1 MLDPD
6 STLTSRGRLMSA
18 GKTLF
23 ARNGYEQT
31 STAAIAREAGT
42 SESQLVRYFEGK
54 AGLLDAIFNESWKP
68 LNERVEQIESNSSG
82 REAVLEILALLI
94 DGLATDRELAR
105 LFLFE
110 ERRMRGS
117 QSVVISEGF
126 SRFVHLL
133 RQVIKRGQRDGT
145 FRHEFDEGAL
155 AAALLGAAE
164 GMIRERITAERA
176 GIDEPFTDTEIRN
189 VFRTMVDAL

>member
-6 STLTSRGRLMSA
+6 STLTSRGRLMTA

-68 LNERVEQIESNSSG
+68 LNEKVEQIGSSSSG
-82 REAVLEILALLI
+82 RQAVLEILALLI

-117 QSVVISEGF
+117 QDVVISEGF
-126 SRFVHLL
+126 ARFVYLL
-133 RQVIKRGQRDGT
+133 RQVIQRGQRDGT
-145 FRHEFDEGAL
+145 FRHEFHETAL
-155 AAALLGAAE
+155 AAALMGAAE

-176 GIDEPFTDTEIRN
+176 GREDPFGDTEISN
-189 VFRTMVDAL
+189 VFKTMVEAL

>member
-6 STLTSRGRLMSA
+6 STLTSRGRLMTA
-18 GKTLF
+18 GKNLF

-54 AGLLDAIFNESWKP
+54 AGLLDAIFNESWRP
-68 LNERVEQIESNSSG
+68 LNEKVEQIGSSSSG
-82 REAVLEILALLI
+82 RQAVLEILALLI
-94 DGLATDRELAR
+94 DGLATDRQLAR

-117 QSVVISEGF
+117 QEVVISEGF
-126 SRFVHLL
+126 TRFVHLL
-133 RQVIKRGQRDGT
+133 RQLIQRGQRDGT
-145 FRHEFDEGAL
+145 FRHEFHEAAL

-176 GIDEPFTDTEIRN
+176 GAEQPFSDNEIRN

>member
-6 STLTSRGRLMSA
+6 STLTSRGRLMTA

-68 LNERVEQIESNSSG
+68 LNERVEQIGSSSSG
-82 REAVLEILALLI
+82 RDAVLEILSLLI
-94 DGLATDRELAR
+94 EGLAADQELAR

-110 ERRMRGS
+110 ERRLRGS
-117 QSVVISEGF
+117 NDVVISSGYA
-126 SRFVHLL
+126 RFVHLL
-133 RQVIKRGQRDGT
+133 RQVIQRGQADGT
-145 FRHEFDEGAL
+145 FRHEFDEAAL
-155 AAALLGAAE
+155 AAALMGAAE

-176 GIDEPFTDTEIRN
+176 GRGSPFSDGEIRN
-189 VFRTMVDAL
+189 VFTAMVEAL

>member
-6 STLTSRGRLMSA
+6 STLTSRGRLMTA

-68 LNERVEQIESNSSG
+68 LNEKVEQIGSSSSG
-82 REAVLEILALLI
+82 RQAVLEILALLI

-117 QSVVISEGF
+117 QDVVISEGF
-126 SRFVHLL
+126 TRFVYLL
-133 RQVIKRGQRDGT
+133 RQVIQRGQRDGT
-145 FRHEFDEGAL
+145 FRHEFHETAL
-155 AAALLGAAE
+155 AAALMGAAE

-176 GIDEPFTDTEIRN
+176 GREDPFGDTEISN
-189 VFRTMVDAL
+189 VFKTMVEAL